1 MPDVAAA
8 NDRLEAQLAELERRQ
23 HRIAVGL
30 SEPLNANSTEQAV
43 EVEDDAG
50 LEAEAAVVAA
60 EIASV
65 KRALARIQDGT
76 YGTCVRCG
84 AEIAQ
89 ARLDAR
95 PEAALCIDCALKIE
109 DSKPD

>member
-1 MPDVAAA
+1 MSDTAA

-23 HRIAVGL
+23 QRIAVDL
-30 SEPLNANSTEQAV
+30 SEPLNPNSTEQAV

-50 LEAEAAVVAA
+50 LEAEAAIVAA
-60 EIASV
+60 EIASTR
-65 KRALARIQDGT
+65 RALSRIKDGT
-76 YGTCVRCG
+76 YGTCVRCE

-95 PEAALCIDCALKIE
+95 PEAALCIDCAIKAE
-109 DSKPD
+109 SP